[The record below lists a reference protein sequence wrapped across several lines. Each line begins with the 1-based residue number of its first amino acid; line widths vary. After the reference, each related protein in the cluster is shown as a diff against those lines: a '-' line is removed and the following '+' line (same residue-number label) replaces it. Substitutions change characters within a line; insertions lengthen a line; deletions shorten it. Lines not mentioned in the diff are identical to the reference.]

1 MFNFNRIDSRG
12 AQSSAELNSQ
22 TERRRTSLMLGVF
35 FAILVGLLAPGA
47 AYSQVLYGSLVGNV
61 TDPNHQVVPGAKVDA
76 VNDGTGETKSVV
88 TDSNGGYSF
97 SSLQVGT
104 YKITVSM
111 KSFKTV
117 LKEDVRVE
125 ANVVRRVDAQLE
137 VGEVTETV
145 VINSAQEATLQ
156 TDKADVNTQLQ
167 AKQIQDLP
175 ITSSAG
181 RNFQAL
187 YKLVPGFSIVTEG
200 QSSDGGNPQRTM
212 GGFVNG
218 NSQQGNSTRI
228 DGASNSYMWLP
239 FNTAYV
245 PPTESIE
252 SVNVVTNS
260 YDAEQGNASGA
271 STSVTTKT
279 GTNEFHGSAFEFHTD
294 NALKAFPRFATP
306 NTRKNKFILNQF
318 GGALGGPIYMPI
330 FGEGGPSIWRGKN
343 KLFFFT
349 DLEWTKRNQL
359 ASRTVTAINPAGI
372 FDAAGNANLS
382 AAIPAGTN
390 CNVTP
395 VAGCV
400 FDPNTGTATG
410 AGRLAFPGN
419 IIPANRID
427 PAAKLMLSRI
437 RPTGFLNNDGVT
449 ATNNYN
455 STGSAQ
461 LNRRTFDLKIN
472 YVMSNKSTLFGR
484 YSRSNALLV
493 DPPTLGDAMGGATG
507 GGQVG
512 LAPSKIQ
519 NVGLGGMHAFSP
531 TLVIDANVGF
541 TRQKLG
547 AVYAPDVNLGN
558 FGVTTLGIPGT
569 NGTSPL
575 AGGTPAFMFTTGG
588 WNAIGNSDTG
598 NPFQFRDNQYV
609 GNVNMSWIR
618 GKHDLRF
625 GGEFSRSEMNHFQ
638 PQGGAFQTPRGS
650 FRFSGNVT
658 ALNATGA
665 PAANKA
671 NSLAQYL
678 LGVPNE
684 VGKAVQNANPNS
696 LRWNT
701 WSAYGRDRWQ
711 VTPNLTINAG
721 LRWEYYPMATADHG
735 GVKLFNPATG
745 NVLIG
750 GYGSTP
756 LDDGV
761 DVGHGQFLPRFGLAY
776 RWKSKMVI
784 RLGYGMSADSNNW
797 RFFRNNYPATTNSDV
812 NGATSFAPA
821 GSLTG
826 ETLAPYPGLPV
837 GIPFVAIPDI
847 STGVI
852 AVPNGV
858 NPGNTI
864 PFKFNRGY
872 IHSYNL
878 TLQRDWKGIVAE
890 AAYIGT
896 RGIRLLTNENINSAP
911 LGTGEAGRPLNAVAG
926 RNYGNVNC
934 LCPDANSYYDALQT
948 KVTKR
953 FGHGSYISGAYTFSK
968 AINSDDSEEVSIAFG
983 VQGGFL
989 FWPNPLYKSRNKA
1002 LASYDRTHNFVLYG
1016 LYELP
1021 FGKRER
1027 WAKGGVL
1034 SKVLGGWQLNYLL
1047 QRMSG
1052 NMFTL
1057 QGGGAGANAPG
1068 NFQTP
1073 DQIAPLVI
1081 LGGIGPLPGQPA
1093 CAATDMTCHYF
1104 DPRSFAA
1111 VPATAVR
1118 FGSSGRNII
1127 RGPGFFNL
1135 DASIFR
1141 NFDITE
1147 KVKFQLRME
1156 MFGVTNTPHFANPG
1170 VDVTN
1175 PAAFGVITGTLNLA
1189 GRGTGT
1195 GGERQVWFAAKLI
1208 F

>member
-1 MFNFNRIDSRG
+1 MVGF
-12 AQSSAELNSQ
+12 LVVV
-22 TERRRTSLMLGVF
+22 LLGV
-35 FAILVGLLAPGA
+35 LAPSA
-47 AYSQVLYGSLVGNV
+47 AYSQVLYGSLTGNV
-61 TDPNHQVVPGAKVDA
+61 TDQKGAAVPGAKVDV
-76 VNDGTGETKSVV
+76 VNISTGDTKSAT
-88 TDSNGGYSF
+88 TDDRGGYAF
-97 SSLQVGT
+97 SVLQVGV
-104 YKITVSM
+104 YKVTVALT
-111 KSFKTV
+111 SFKTAIR
-117 LKEDVRVE
+117 EDIHVE

-137 VGEVTETV
+137 VGEVRETV
-145 VINSAQEATLQ
+145 VISAAQEATLQ
-156 TDKADVNTQLQ
+156 TDKSDVNTELQ
-167 AKQIQDLP
+167 NKQIQDLP

-187 YKLVPGFSIVTEG
+187 YKVVPGFSIVTEG

-218 NSQQGNSTRI
+218 NSQQGNATRI

-245 PPTESIE
+245 PPTESIQ

-260 YDAEQGNASGA
+260 YDAEQGNATGA

-279 GTNEFHGSAFEFHTD
+279 GTNQFHGSAFEFHTD
-294 NALKAFPRFATP
+294 NALKAFNRFATP
-306 NTRKNKFILNQF
+306 NTRKSKFIMNQF
-318 GGALGGPIYMPI
+318 GGTVGGPIL
-330 FGEGGPSIWRGKN
+330 KN

-410 AGRLAFPGN
+410 AGRLAFAGN

-427 PAAKLMLSRI
+427 PAAKIMLGRI
-437 RPTGFLNNDGVT
+437 NPAGFLNNDGVT

-461 LNRRTFDLKIN
+461 LNRRTFDVKIN
-472 YVMSNKSTLFGR
+472 YVMNSKSTLFGR

-519 NVGLGGMHAFSP
+519 NVGLGGTHVLSSRM
-531 TLVIDANVGF
+531 VIDANLGF

-547 AVYAPDVNLGN
+547 AVYAPDVDLGN
-558 FGVTTLGIPGT
+558 FGVDTLKIPGT
-569 NGTSPL
+569 NGPSRL
-575 AGGTPAFMFTTGG
+575 AGGSPAFIFTTGG
-588 WNAIGNSDTG
+588 WNSLGNSDTG

-609 GNVNMSWIR
+609 GNVNLSWAR
-618 GKHDLRF
+618 GVHDLRF

-650 FRFSGNVT
+650 FRFSGNIT

-711 VTPNLTINAG
+711 VTPNLTINFG

-735 GVKLFNPATG
+735 GVKLFDPATG

-761 DVGHGQFLPRFGLAY
+761 DTGHGQFLPRFGLAY

-852 AVPNGV
+852 PTPNGV
-858 NPGNTI
+858 NPGITI

-878 TLQRDWKGIVAE
+878 TLQREWKGIVAE
-890 AAYIGT
+890 AAYVGT

-911 LGTGEAGRPLNAVAG
+911 LGGGEAGRPLNAVAG

-934 LCPDANSYYDALQT
+934 LCPDANSYYDALQA

-953 FGHGSYISGAYTFSK
+953 FGRGSYISGAYTFSK

-1021 FGKRER
+1021 FGKQER
-1027 WAKGGVL
+1027 WAKGGIL

-1047 QRMSG
+1047 ASMSG

-1073 DQIAPLVI
+1073 DQVAPLRI
-1081 LGGIGPLPGQPA
+1081 LNGIGPLPGQPA
-1093 CAATDMTCHYF
+1093 CAATDMSCHYF
-1104 DPRSFAA
+1104 DPTSFAA

-1141 NFDITE
+1141 TFDITE

-1156 MFGVTNTPHFANPG
+1156 MFGVTNTPHYANPG

-1175 PAAFGVITGTLNLA
+1175 PATFGVITGTLNLA

-1195 GGERQVWFAAKLI
+1195 GGERQVWFAARLI